1 MLRSLRL
8 LIGIKIKDIQY
19 PRVKVHVMPSI
30 LRCLGCVNDRTFFMD
45 SLKIWPNLG
54 YKRKKRFCFFRS
66 FIVTCKIS
74 FVPGTGML

>member
-30 LRCLGCVNDRTFFMD
+30 LRCLGCVNDRTFFH
-45 SLKIWPNLG
+45 G
-54 YKRKKRFCFFRS
+54 
-66 FIVTCKIS
+66 FIKNMTKFGI
-74 FVPGTGML
+74 